1 MLMRRQF
8 VLTLILM
15 PITFGIWYAAGTLF
29 AAPAVW
35 LCDLFLS
42 LAYPGVVEAAALQG
56 ADMIVSSEFG
66 ELNGQIT
73 TAANAGNRIALEINA
88 RLVSYSIAFYAALLM
103 ASNLEEGMFKFCVGL
118 FGLWVIMA
126 FGLASIVGKE
136 LLLIIGAPF
145 LAAPGIPPAD
155 VIALTYQF
163 NVLLMPTLAPVC
175 LWFWQ
180 LRGSPL
186 WEALAADIKRAS
198 SAGASLPR

>member
-35 LCDLFLS
+35 LCDFLLS
-42 LAYPGVVEAAALQG
+42 SAYPNIVEALGLQG
-56 ADMIVSSEFG
+56 VKVLARTQFG
-66 ELNGQIT
+66 EDGGVIM
-73 TAANAGNRIALEINA
+73 AAADAGNQIVLEVNT

-103 ASNLEEGMFKFCVGL
+103 ASNLKDAIYKFCIGL
-118 FGLWVIMA
+118 FWLWLIMA
-126 FGLASIVGKE
+126 FGLASILGKD
-136 LLLIIGAPF
+136 LLLMVGAPF
-145 LAAPGIPPAD
+145 LNAPGVPPAD
-155 VIALTYQF
+155 LIALTYQF

-186 WEALAADIKRAS
+186 WEALANDIKRAS
-198 SAGASLPR
+198 ARA

>member
-15 PITFGIWYAAGTLF
+15 PITFGIWYAAGSLF

-35 LCDLFLS
+35 LTDFLMS
-42 LAYPGVVEAAALQG
+42 SAYPNIVETARLQG
-56 ADMIVSSEFG
+56 AEMIVRTQFG
-66 ELNGQIT
+66 EDSGVIV
-73 TAANAGNRIALEINA
+73 AATDAGNQIALEINT

-103 ASNLEEGMFKFCVGL
+103 ASDLKDAMYKFCIGL
-118 FGLWVIMA
+118 FWLWLIMA
-126 FGLASIVGKE
+126 FGLASILGKD
-136 LLLIIGAPF
+136 LLLMAGRPF
-145 LAAPGIPPAD
+145 LGSAGVPPAD
-155 VIALTYQF
+155 LIALTYQF

-186 WEALAADIKRAS
+186 WEALAADIRRAS
-198 SAGASLPR
+198 ARA

>member
-8 VLTLILM
+8 VLTVTLM

-35 LCDLFLS
+35 LCDFLLS
-42 LAYPGVVEAAALQG
+42 GAYPNIVEALGLQG
-56 ADMIVSSEFG
+56 AEVLVRTQFG
-66 ELNGQIT
+66 EDGGVVM
-73 TAANAGNRIALEINA
+73 AAADAGNQIALEINA

-103 ASNLEEGMFKFCVGL
+103 ASNLKDAIYKFCIGL
-118 FGLWVIMA
+118 FWLWLIMA
-126 FGLASIVGKE
+126 FGLASILGKD
-136 LLLIIGAPF
+136 LMLMVGAPF
-145 LAAPGIPPAD
+145 LNAPGVPPAD
-155 VIALTYQF
+155 LIALTYQF

-198 SAGASLPR
+198 ARG

>member
-35 LCDLFLS
+35 LCDFLLDS
-42 LAYPGVVEAAALQG
+42 AYPDIVGAVGLQGVVVSVRTQFGEDGGVIMAAA
-56 ADMIVSSEFG
+56 D
-66 ELNGQIT
+66 
-73 TAANAGNRIALEINA
+73 AGNQIALEINT

-103 ASNLEEGMFKFCVGL
+103 ASNLKDAMYKFCMGL
-118 FGLWVIMA
+118 FWLWLIMA
-126 FGLASIVGKE
+126 FGLASILGKD
-136 LLLIIGAPF
+136 LMLVVGAPF
-145 LAAPGIPPAD
+145 LNAPGVPPAD
-155 VIALTYQF
+155 LIALTYQF

-186 WEALAADIKRAS
+186 WEALANDIKRAS
-198 SAGASLPR
+198 ARA

>member
-15 PITFGIWYAAGTLF
+15 PITFGIWYAAGSLF

-35 LCDLFLS
+35 LTDFLMS
-42 LAYPGVVEAAALQG
+42 SAYPNIVETARLQG
-56 ADMIVSSEFG
+56 VEMMVRTQFG
-66 ELNGQIT
+66 EDSGVIM
-73 TAANAGNRIALEINA
+73 AATDAGNQIALEINT

-103 ASNLEEGMFKFCVGL
+103 ASDLKDAMYKFCIGL
-118 FGLWVIMA
+118 FWLWLIMA
-126 FGLASIVGKE
+126 FGLTSILGKD
-136 LLLIIGAPF
+136 LF
-145 LAAPGIPPAD
+145 LMAGRSFLGSAGVPPAD
-155 VIALTYQF
+155 LIALTYQF

-186 WEALAADIKRAS
+186 WEALAADIRRAS
-198 SAGASLPR
+198 ARA

>member
-35 LCDLFLS
+35 LTDFLLS
-42 LAYPGVVEAAALQG
+42 STYPTVVQAAGLQG
-56 ADMIVSSEFG
+56 AEMMVRTQFG
-66 ELNGQIT
+66 EDGGVIMP
-73 TAANAGNRIALEINA
+73 AADAGNQIALEINT

-103 ASNLEEGMFKFCVGL
+103 ASNLKDAMYKFCIGL
-118 FGLWVIMA
+118 FWLWLIMA
-126 FGLASIVGKE
+126 FGLASILGRDLMMMVGR
-136 LLLIIGAPF
+136 PF
-145 LAAPGIPPAD
+145 LDAPGVPPAD
-155 VIALTYQF
+155 LIALTYQF

-186 WEALAADIKRAS
+186 WEALAEDIRRAS
-198 SAGASLPR
+198 ARA

>member
-35 LCDLFLS
+35 LCDFLLS
-42 LAYPGVVEAAALQG
+42 SAYPNIVEALGLQG
-56 ADMIVSSEFG
+56 VKVLARTQFG
-66 ELNGQIT
+66 EDGGVIM
-73 TAANAGNRIALEINA
+73 AAAEAGNQIALEINT

-103 ASNLEEGMFKFCVGL
+103 ASNLKDAIYKFCIGL
-118 FGLWVIMA
+118 FWLWLIMA
-126 FGLASIVGKE
+126 FGLASILGKD
-136 LLLIIGAPF
+136 LLLVVGAPF
-145 LAAPGIPPAD
+145 LNAPGVPPAD
-155 VIALTYQF
+155 LIALTYQF

-186 WEALAADIKRAS
+186 WEALANDIKRAS
-198 SAGASLPR
+198 ARV

>member
-35 LCDLFLS
+35 LTDFLLS
-42 LAYPGVVEAAALQG
+42 SAYPNIVEAAGLQG
-56 ADMIVSSEFG
+56 AEMMVRTQFG
-66 ELNGQIT
+66 EDGGVIMP
-73 TAANAGNRIALEINA
+73 AADAGNQIALEINT

-103 ASNLEEGMFKFCVGL
+103 ASNLKDAMYKFCIGL
-118 FGLWVIMA
+118 FWLWLIMA
-126 FGLASIVGKE
+126 FGLASILGKD
-136 LLLIIGAPF
+136 LLLMVGGPF
-145 LAAPGIPPAD
+145 LNAPRVPPAD
-155 VIALTYQF
+155 LIALTYQF

-186 WEALAADIKRAS
+186 WEALAHDIKRAS
-198 SAGASLPR
+198 ARA

>member
-8 VLTLILM
+8 VLTVTLM

-35 LCDLFLS
+35 LCDFLLS
-42 LAYPGVVEAAALQG
+42 SAYPNIVEAVGLQG
-56 ADMIVSSEFG
+56 VEALVRTQFG
-66 ELNGQIT
+66 EEGGVIM
-73 TAANAGNRIALEINA
+73 AAADAGNQIALEINT

-103 ASNLEEGMFKFCVGL
+103 ASNLKDAIYKFCIGL
-118 FGLWVIMA
+118 FWLWLIMA
-126 FGLASIVGKE
+126 FGLASILGKD
-136 LLLIIGAPF
+136 LLLMVGAPF
-145 LAAPGIPPAD
+145 LNAPGVPPAD
-155 VIALTYQF
+155 LIALTYQF

-186 WEALAADIKRAS
+186 WEALANDIKRAS
-198 SAGASLPR
+198 ART

>member
-1 MLMRRQF
+1 MRRQF

-35 LCDLFLS
+35 LCDFLLTS
-42 LAYPGVVEAAALQG
+42 AYPSIVEAVGLQG
-56 ADMIVSSEFG
+56 VEVLVRTQFG
-66 ELNGQIT
+66 EDGGVIM
-73 TAANAGNRIALEINA
+73 AAADAGNQIALEINT

-103 ASNLEEGMFKFCVGL
+103 ASNLKDAMYKFCIGL
-118 FGLWVIMA
+118 FWLWLIMA
-126 FGLASIVGKE
+126 FGLASILGKD
-136 LLLIIGAPF
+136 LLLMVGAPF
-145 LAAPGIPPAD
+145 LNAPGVPPAD
-155 VIALTYQF
+155 LIALTYQF

-186 WEALAADIKRAS
+186 WEALADDIKRAS
-198 SAGASLPR
+198 ARA

>member
-15 PITFGIWYAAGTLF
+15 PITFGIWYAAGTWF

-35 LCDLFLS
+35 LTDFLLS
-42 LAYPGVVEAAALQG
+42 SAYPNIVEAAGLQEVN
-56 ADMIVSSEFG
+56 MIVRTQFG
-66 ELNGQIT
+66 EDGGVIM
-73 TAANAGNRIALEINA
+73 AATDAGNQIALEINT

-103 ASNLEEGMFKFCVGL
+103 ASNLKDALVKFCIGL
-118 FGLWVIMA
+118 VWLWPIMA
-126 FGLASIVGKE
+126 FGLASILGKD
-136 LLLIIGAPF
+136 LLLMVGRPF
-145 LAAPGIPPAD
+145 LDAPGVPPAD
-155 VIALTYQF
+155 LIALTYQF

-186 WEALAADIKRAS
+186 WDALAHDIKRAS
-198 SAGASLPR
+198 ARA

>member
-35 LCDLFLS
+35 LTNFVLTI
-42 LAYPGVVEAAALQG
+42 AYPSIVEVAGLQGVEMMVRTQFGEDGGVIMAAAK
-56 ADMIVSSEFG
+56 
-66 ELNGQIT
+66 
-73 TAANAGNRIALEINA
+73 AGNQIALEINT

-103 ASNLEEGMFKFCVGL
+103 ASNLKDAMYKFCIGL
-118 FGLWVIMA
+118 FWLSLIMA
-126 FGLASIVGKE
+126 FGLASILGKD
-136 LLLIIGAPF
+136 LLLMIGAPF
-145 LAAPGIPPAD
+145 LDAPGVPPAD
-155 VIALTYQF
+155 LIALTYQF

-186 WEALAADIKRAS
+186 WEALAHDIKRAS
-198 SAGASLPR
+198 ARA

>member
-15 PITFGIWYAAGTLF
+15 PITFGVWYAAGTLF

-35 LCDLFLS
+35 LCDFLLS
-42 LAYPGVVEAAALQG
+42 SAYPNIVEAVGLRGVEVLVRTQ
-56 ADMIVSSEFG
+56 FG
-66 ELNGQIT
+66 EHGGVIM
-73 TAANAGNRIALEINA
+73 AAADAGNRIALEINT

-103 ASNLEEGMFKFCVGL
+103 ASNLKDAIYKFCVGL
-118 FGLWVIMA
+118 FWLWLIMT
-126 FGLASIVGKE
+126 FGLASILGKD
-136 LLLIIGAPF
+136 LLLMVGAPF
-145 LAAPGIPPAD
+145 LDAPGVPPAD
-155 VIALTYQF
+155 LIALTYQF

-186 WEALAADIKRAS
+186 WEALANDIKRAS
-198 SAGASLPR
+198 ARA

>member
-103 ASNLEEGMFKFCVGL
+103 ASNLEEGVFKFCVGL
-118 FGLWVIMA
+118 FWLWVIMA

-136 LLLIIGAPF
+136 LLLIVGAPF
-145 LAAPGIPPAD
+145 LAEPGIPPAD

-175 LWFWQ
+175 LWLWQ

-186 WEALAADIKRAS
+186 WGALAADIKRAS

>member
-8 VLTLILM
+8 VLTVTLM

-35 LCDLFLS
+35 LCDFLLS
-42 LAYPGVVEAAALQG
+42 SAYPNIVEAVGLQG
-56 ADMIVSSEFG
+56 AEVLVRTQFG
-66 ELNGQIT
+66 EDGGVIM
-73 TAANAGNRIALEINA
+73 AAADAGNQIALEINT

-103 ASNLEEGMFKFCVGL
+103 ASNLKDAIYKFCIGL
-118 FGLWVIMA
+118 FWLWLIMA
-126 FGLASIVGKE
+126 FGLASILGKD
-136 LLLIIGAPF
+136 LLLMVGAPF
-145 LAAPGIPPAD
+145 LNAPGVPPAD
-155 VIALTYQF
+155 LIALTYQF

-198 SAGASLPR
+198 ARA

>member
-35 LCDLFLS
+35 LCDFLLTS
-42 LAYPGVVEAAALQG
+42 AYPSIVEAVGLQG
-56 ADMIVSSEFG
+56 VEVLVRTQFG
-66 ELNGQIT
+66 EDGGVIM
-73 TAANAGNRIALEINA
+73 AAADAGNQIALEINT

-103 ASNLEEGMFKFCVGL
+103 ASNLKDAMYKFCIGL
-118 FGLWVIMA
+118 FWLWLIMA
-126 FGLASIVGKE
+126 FGLASILGKD
-136 LLLIIGAPF
+136 LLLMVGAPF
-145 LAAPGIPPAD
+145 LNAPGVPPAD
-155 VIALTYQF
+155 LIALTYQF

-186 WEALAADIKRAS
+186 WEALADDIKRAS
-198 SAGASLPR
+198 ARA

>member
-35 LCDLFLS
+35 LTDFLLS
-42 LAYPGVVEAAALQG
+42 SAYPNIVETAGLQEVN
-56 ADMIVSSEFG
+56 MIVRTQFG
-66 ELNGQIT
+66 EDGGVIM
-73 TAANAGNRIALEINA
+73 AATDAGNQIALEINT
-88 RLVSYSIAFYAALLM
+88 RLVSYSIAFYAALLI
-103 ASNLEEGMFKFCVGL
+103 ASNLKDSMVKFCIGL
-118 FGLWVIMA
+118 VWLWLIMA
-126 FGLASIVGKE
+126 FGLASILGKD
-136 LLLIIGAPF
+136 LLLMVGRPF
-145 LAAPGIPPAD
+145 LDAAGVPPAD
-155 VIALTYQF
+155 LIALTYQF

-186 WEALAADIKRAS
+186 WDALAHDIKRAS
-198 SAGASLPR
+198 ARA

>member
-103 ASNLEEGMFKFCVGL
+103 ASNLEEGVFKFCVGL
-118 FGLWVIMA
+118 FWLWVIMA

>member
-35 LCDLFLS
+35 LTDFLLS
-42 LAYPGVVEAAALQG
+42 GAYPNIVEAAGLQG
-56 ADMIVSSEFG
+56 VEMMVRTRFG
-66 ELNGQIT
+66 EEDGVIMP
-73 TAANAGNRIALEINA
+73 AADAGNQIALEINT

-103 ASNLEEGMFKFCVGL
+103 ASNLKDAMYKFCIGL
-118 FGLWVIMA
+118 FWLWLIMA
-126 FGLASIVGKE
+126 FGLASILGKD
-136 LLLIIGAPF
+136 LLLTVGAPF
-145 LAAPGIPPAD
+145 LTAPGVPPAD
-155 VIALTYQF
+155 LIALTYQF

-198 SAGASLPR
+198 ARA

>member
-8 VLTLILM
+8 VLTVTLM

-35 LCDLFLS
+35 LCDFSLS
-42 LAYPGVVEAAALQG
+42 SAYPNIVEAAGLQG
-56 ADMIVSSEFG
+56 VEVLVRTQFG
-66 ELNGQIT
+66 EDGGVIM
-73 TAANAGNRIALEINA
+73 AAADAGNQIVLEINT

-103 ASNLEEGMFKFCVGL
+103 ASNLKDAIYKFCTGL
-118 FGLWVIMA
+118 FWLWLIMA
-126 FGLASIVGKE
+126 FGLASILGKD
-136 LLLIIGAPF
+136 LLLMVGEPF
-145 LAAPGIPPAD
+145 LNAPGVPPAD
-155 VIALTYQF
+155 LIALTYQF

-186 WEALAADIKRAS
+186 WEALANDIKRAS
-198 SAGASLPR
+198 ARA